1 MKKLHYALLVTTL
14 TIGQS
19 AHAVDLLTLHEET
32 LSSSPSIATSAAD
45 VEMSRA
51 RARQSLGDLLPQVSL
66 TAKGTIT
73 HYESATT
80 EEDYNGKSYQLSL
93 TQELF
98 NKAKYN
104 DKKASDNRVEEAE
117 EYYLALVA
125 TVSVDLLDRYTAVLA
140 AEDVLEQI
148 TSEKKLTV
156 SELESQKSKYERQ
169 LALLTDV
176 LDLEARFDRLVAEE
190 IAAKNAVAVARA
202 SLGELVGYDVT
213 TSLSGFR
220 ETFDYAPLEGLD
232 KDYWVSQG
240 LRFNHQLKGLR
251 SKIQASEES
260 IKSATAAH
268 LPTLY
273 LQLTSSRSNIGYENA
288 LTSEYESNVASINLN
303 VPLYSGGKTNARVN
317 QMEADFNRNSA
328 TYEEKR
334 RQISKNIQEAYL
346 NVSAN
351 VASIKASAKAI
362 ESAKKSFDAMEKGYK
377 YGTATVIEVLDAR
390 REVLK
395 QQIEYRKKQYD
406 YAVNYLNLL
415 SLTGQFNNESINQVN
430 SWLEK

>member
-14 TIGQS
+14 IIGQS

-32 LSSSPSIATSAAD
+32 LSSSPSIASSAAD

-73 HYESATT
+73 HYETATT
-80 EEDYNGKSYQLSL
+80 EEDYNGKRYQLSL

-104 DKKASDNRVEEAE
+104 DKKASDKRVEEAE

-190 IAAKNAVAVARA
+190 IAAENAVAVARA

-328 TYEEKR
+328 AYEEKR

-351 VASIKASAKAI
+351 VVSIKASAKAI

>member
-19 AHAVDLLTLHEET
+19 AHGVDLLTLHEET

-190 IAAKNAVAVARA
+190 IAAENAVAVARA